1 MIHGFVPSDAVR
13 LHVIGE
19 EGVLF
24 DPERQIISVTSASA
38 TFIWCCLQE
47 GLSPPDIES
56 LLTRRFSMSP
66 VSAAEAV
73 GETIRQWRLLG
84 LVGGR
89 PGQSLAA
96 SDRESTPIRAPDH
109 GIEVTYRFLDS
120 VFRLVFSD
128 TDTMRRV
135 DAVLAP
141 LATRPT
147 ADAIR
152 LVVERTADG
161 FGIGTSAEPPE
172 CCEDPAQLVPMVIGD
187 LTIRA
192 LQRVDGLCALHAAAL
207 EIDGSCVVMPG
218 DSGRGKSTLAAALV
232 AGGAVL
238 VSDDTV
244 VLDRTDLSVRPLPL
258 GICLETGSW
267 PVLTPFVPA
276 LAQLANHR
284 SLDDRTVRYLVPPPA
299 QRAPLNRSLPSS
311 IIAFPV
317 FDPTMPPRLVPLK
330 PADTLRRLIGGFHPI
345 AGHFDDAGLD
355 RLIQWISTA
364 RTVEVR
370 YPTLGDAK
378 VMVRG
383 LCRRNLVNAR

>member
-13 LHVIGE
+13 LHVIGD

-56 LLTRRFSMSP
+56 LLVRRFAMSP
-66 VSAAEAV
+66 VSAADAV

-89 PGQSLAA
+89 PGQSAGSA
-96 SDRESTPIRAPDH
+96 DRDGAPIRAPDH
-109 GIEVTYRFLDS
+109 GIEVTYRFFDT

-128 TDTMRRV
+128 SETMRRV
-135 DAVLAP
+135 DTVLAP

-147 ADAIR
+147 SDAIR
-152 LVVERTADG
+152 LVVDRTAEG
-161 FGIGTSAEPPE
+161 YGIGSAAEPPE
-172 CCEDPAQLVPMVIGD
+172 RCEDVAQLVPMVIGD

-192 LQRVDGLCALHAAAL
+192 LQQVHGLCALHAAAV
-207 EIDGSCVVMPG
+207 EIDGSCVVLPG
-218 DSGRGKSTLAAALV
+218 DSGRGKSTLVAALV

-244 VLDRTDLSVRPLPL
+244 VLDRADLSVRPLPL
-258 GICLETGSW
+258 GVCLEAGAW

-276 LAQLANHR
+276 LAELTNHR

-299 QRAPLNRSLPSS
+299 QRAAINRPLPSS

-345 AGHFDDAGLD
+345 TGHFDDAGLD
-355 RLIQWISTA
+355 RLIHWISGA
-364 RTVEVR
+364 RTVELR

-378 VMVRG
+378 VMVRS
-383 LCRRNLVNAR
+383 LCRQKLATVR